1 MKISITEQSR
11 YPPTVT
17 PLEVFITTA
26 GRTFSKRVIGKLHAT
41 DQDPQDVLSYK
52 LVSDGLD
59 QGLFSVDAVD
69 GKIVVEKNLNP
80 DLYHLNVSVSDGK
93 FSIWAGVK
101 VHVWAAAQH
110 DLDQGFTLQLAGL
123 SAEEFVSDHWRGLQ
137 RSLGLELN
145 IPRQELH
152 IASLQ
157 QQPNSVNMEVL
168 LVRRAQDGSVRPV
181 STQRLTGILS
191 TIEDTLGLNVLRLKH
206 DGCVGAGCPPR
217 GCRNAV
223 VMRQGRMS
231 NYATARA
238 NFITPQHSWESV
250 CSCNGRRQDH
260 QHLILHSTE
269 DLDKLR
275 GLEYYLDSHLVA
287 PFWVCLKGTVHPK

>member
-1 MKISITEQSR
+1 VTDSGHPPLSSICVVKINITEQSR

-26 GRTFSKRVIGKLHAT
+26 GGTISKRVIGKLHAT
-41 DQDPQDVLSYK
+41 DQDPQDVLTYK

-59 QGLFSVDAVD
+59 QGLFSVDPVD
-69 GKIVVEKNLNP
+69 GKIVVEKNLDP
-80 DLYHLNVSVSDGK
+80 GLYQLNVSVSDGK

-101 VHVWAAAQH
+101 VYVWAAAQH

-157 QQPNSVNMEVL
+157 QQPNSINMEVL
-168 LVRRAQDGSVRPV
+168 LVRRAQDGSVQPV
-181 STQRLTGILS
+181 SAQRLTGVLS
-191 TIEDTLGLNVLRLKH
+191 TVEDTLGLNVLRLKH

-231 NYATARA
+231 NYATTRA

-250 CSCNGRRQDH
+250 CSCN
-260 QHLILHSTE
+260 
-269 DLDKLR
+269 
-275 GLEYYLDSHLVA
+275 
-287 PFWVCLKGTVHPK
+287 

>member
-1 MKISITEQSR
+1 MKINITEQSR
-11 YPPTVT
+11 YPPTVS

-26 GRTFSKRVIGKLHAT
+26 GGTFSKRVIGKLHAT
-41 DQDPQDVLSYK
+41 DQDPQDILSYK
-52 LVSDGLD
+52 LVSDAPD
-59 QGLFSVDAVD
+59 RGLFSVDTVD
-69 GKIVVEKNLNP
+69 GKIVVEKDLEP
-80 DLYHLNVSVSDGK
+80 GLYHLNVSVSDGT
-93 FSIWAGVK
+93 FSIWSGVK
-101 VHVWAAAQH
+101 VYVWAGTQH
-110 DLDQGFTLQLAGL
+110 ALDQGFTLQLAGL

-137 RSLGLELN
+137 RSLGSELN

-168 LVRRAQDGSVRPV
+168 LVRRAQDGSVQPV
-181 STQRLTGILS
+181 PVQRLTGVLS
-191 TIEDTLGLNVLRLKH
+191 NVEDTLGLNVLRLKH

-223 VMRQGRMS
+223 VMRQGRLS

-250 CSCNGRRQDH
+250 CSCNGRQTT
-260 QHLILHSTE
+260 S
-269 DLDKLR
+269 
-275 GLEYYLDSHLVA
+275 LVFCI
-287 PFWVCLKGTVHPK
+287 P